1 MTARSSF
8 PLGELF
14 PLLGLL
20 GDSSKF
26 AKISIHGLAS
36 VENCKSG
43 DLVFLAQDRFL
54 PALKGKSP
62 AAVVVSESLY
72 SQAQEV
78 AGEIPLLP
86 TKDAMLAFAK
96 VSERFSLEGKP
107 EEGAHPT
114 AAVHPTAKIGAGV
127 RIAAHVSVGKGAEI
141 GDGVVLHPGVR
152 VGDRAQ
158 IGAHSVLFSG
168 VVIYHDVKIGQH
180 TRIHG
185 NSVIGADGFGYVQE
199 RTPQGVKHVKIH
211 HLGSVTIGN
220 HVEIGAS
227 TTIDRGTINDTIIED
242 GCIIDNQVQIGHN
255 CHIEQGVIIC
265 GCCGLSGSVHVEKF
279 ALLAGFVAV
288 NNKVRIGMGA
298 QIAGYTTVTGNVPA
312 GEKWGGIPLM
322 PRSEYARL
330 QVYFKR
336 LPELFQK
343 KKKEKEV

>member
-14 PLLGLL
+14 PLMGLL
-20 GDSSKF
+20 GDASEFSKLPVR
-26 AKISIHGLAS
+26 GLAS
-36 VENCKSG
+36 VENCTAG
-43 DLVFLAQDRFL
+43 DVVFLAQDRFL
-54 PALKGKSP
+54 SALEGKTPS
-62 AAVVVSESLY
+62 AIVSSEAL
-72 SQAQEV
+72 APKAKALCPNTPV
-78 AGEIPLLP
+78 LI
-86 TKDAMLAFAK
+86 TKDPMLAFAK
-96 VSERFSLEGKP
+96 VSERFQTEGMP
-107 EEGAHPT
+107 EIGIHPT
-114 AAVHPTAKIGAGV
+114 AAVHPTAVLGKDV
-127 RIAAHVSVGKGAEI
+127 RIGPHVSIDAGAVL
-141 GDGVVLHPGVR
+141 GDGVVLHPGAR
-152 VGDRAQ
+152 VGARVK
-158 IGAHSVLFSG
+158 IGNQSVLFSG
-168 VVIYHDVKIGQH
+168 VVLYHDVKIGNH
-180 TRIHG
+180 TRIHA

-199 RTPQGVKHVKIH
+199 RIPNGVRHVKIH
-211 HLGSVTIGN
+211 HLGAVTIGS
-220 HVEIGAS
+220 HVEIGSS
-227 TTIDRGTINDTIIED
+227 TTIDRGTLNDTVVED

-288 NNKVRIGMGA
+288 NNKVRIGQGA

-343 KKKEKEV
+343 RKKEKDL

>member
-14 PLLGLL
+14 PLMGLL
-20 GDSSKF
+20 SDASEF
-26 AKISIHGLAS
+26 AKLPVRGLAS
-36 VENCKSG
+36 VENCTTG
-43 DLVFLAQDRFL
+43 DVVFLAQDRFL
-54 PALKGKSP
+54 SALQGKSP
-62 AAVVVSESLY
+62 SVIVSSDSL
-72 SQAQEV
+72 APKV
-78 AGEIPLLP
+78 REICPQTPLLI
-86 TKDAMLAFAK
+86 TKDPMLAFAK
-96 VSERFSLEGKP
+96 VSERFQTEGLP
-107 EEGAHPT
+107 EVGVHAT
-114 AAVHPTAKIGAGV
+114 ASVHPSAVLGKNV
-127 RIAAHVSVGKGAEI
+127 RIGSHVSVEAGAVL
-141 GDGVVLHPGVR
+141 GDGVVLHPGAR
-152 VGDRAQ
+152 VGARVK
-158 IGAHSVLFSG
+158 IGDHSSLFPG
-168 VVIYHDVKIGQH
+168 VVLYHDVKIGKH
-180 TRIHG
+180 TRIHS

-199 RTPQGVKHVKIH
+199 RTSSGVRHVKIH
-211 HLGSVTIGN
+211 HLGAVTIGN

-227 TTIDRGTINDTIIED
+227 TTIDRGTLNDTVVED

-288 NNKVRIGMGA
+288 NNKVRIGQGA

-343 KKKEKEV
+343 RKKEKEL